1 MSSAVLTLGLSCQLQ
16 ASFIPLRSAIQQLGV
31 DPSSSLLGTLRSL
44 PFLAQTVGITQA
56 DERSVFGGGMKAFGS
71 LLLVLSIIFTIA
83 FLLRRYL
90 PCYFGMSG
98 NKRLIQIVENVSL
111 GDKRNLTLVRVGS
124 DRLLLGCTAN
134 SISVLEKIQFPIE
147 DAVEAPNPT
156 DGELRFESRGQ
167 ASHFPAI
174 KWVLRS
180 LSGRRTDL
188 NGNPRR
194 LSNQEA
200 STSSLSFGEILE
212 QNAEGSNPQSNDN
225 PTRAISRLAEIR
237 RNLQAR

>member
-1 MSSAVLTLGLSCQLQ
+1 MGLGTLALGSLCQLQ
-16 ASFIPLRSAIQQLGV
+16 ASSIPLRSAVQQPNV
-31 DPSSSLLGTLRSL
+31 DCSSSLLGPWRPL
-44 PFLAQTVGITQA
+44 PFLAQTVGIAQA
-56 DERSVFGGGMKAFGS
+56 NERGVFGGGMKAFGS
-71 LLLVLSIIFTIA
+71 LLLVLSIIFAIA
-83 FLLRRYL
+83 FILRRYL
-90 PCYFGMSG
+90 PGYFGISEDR
-98 NKRLIQIVENVSL
+98 RLVRVVETVSL